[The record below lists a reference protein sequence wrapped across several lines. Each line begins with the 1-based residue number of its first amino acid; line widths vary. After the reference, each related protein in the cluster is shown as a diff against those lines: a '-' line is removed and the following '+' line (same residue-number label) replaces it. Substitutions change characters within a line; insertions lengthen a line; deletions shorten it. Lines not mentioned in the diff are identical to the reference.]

1 MNGSKK
7 PVSAGA
13 PGVLMGTARLL
24 TCMAELPAFRMSA
37 RILKALGTR
46 TYITVLIDFWQM
58 TSDVFIF
65 FGGEMFGEERAI
77 EFSLMQQ
84 TRPGR

>member
-1 MNGSKK
+1 
-7 PVSAGA
+7 
-13 PGVLMGTARLL
+13 MGTARLL

-58 TSDVFIF
+58 TSDVFIL
-65 FGGEMFGEERAI
+65 GGGMFGEERAI